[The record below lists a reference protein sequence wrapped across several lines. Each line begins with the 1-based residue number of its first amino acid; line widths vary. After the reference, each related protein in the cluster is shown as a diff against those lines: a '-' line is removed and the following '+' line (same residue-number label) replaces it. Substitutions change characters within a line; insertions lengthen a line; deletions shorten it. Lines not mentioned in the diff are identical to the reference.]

1 MRLSQE
7 NEDCQRTPSPQE
19 TAARRT
25 QETDNGLKKLRFP
38 KSSRL
43 LKSDDFRRLKRYG
56 KKIVG
61 HSVVFNVLSEKI
73 SYPRLGLTVS
83 RQFGKAHLRNRFK
96 RRVREAFRLSQHQL
110 PVASIH
116 VMPKQG
122 AIFPTLQDLMRDFTT
137 HVK

>member
-19 TAARRT
+19 TAACRA
-25 QETDNGLKKLRFP
+25 QETDNSLKKLRFP

-43 LKSDDFRRLKRYG
+43 LKSDDFQRLKRYG

-61 HSVVFNVLSEKI
+61 QVVVFNILSEKKT
-73 SYPRLGLTVS
+73 YPKLGLTVS
-83 RQFGKAHLRNRFK
+83 RQFGKAHLRNQFK

-110 PVASIH
+110 PTVSIH
-116 VMPKQG
+116 VLPKQG
-122 AIFPTLQDLMRDFTT
+122 TAVPTLQDLLQDFMTYA
-137 HVK
+137 K

>member
-7 NEDCQRTPSPQE
+7 NEDCQGSPSHQKTTQSRTE
-19 TAARRT
+19 
-25 QETDNGLKKLRFP
+25 ETDNSLKKLRFS

-43 LKSDDFRRLKRYG
+43 LKSDDFRRIKRYG

-61 HSVVFNVLSEKI
+61 YVVVFNILSEKN

-96 RRVREAFRLSQHQL
+96 RRVREAFRLSQKHL
-110 PVASIH
+110 PPVSIH
-116 VMPKQG
+116 VLPQKPAHIPSLQ
-122 AIFPTLQDLMRDFTT
+122 ALLQDFKI